1 MIQKTKIFV
10 EINLREKKIPRQH
23 APTVEFKR
31 NYVDKLQ
38 VRYFLNPCTTF
49 NVENQKTVYGLKNTF
64 ASQKS
69 NKVLKIKLQQIIL
82 QVHSKT

>member
-23 APTVEFKR
+23 APTVEFKQ

-49 NVENQKTVYGLKNTF
+49 NVENKKNSLWIEKYF
-64 ASQKS
+64 CKSQIQQS
-69 NKVLKIKLQQIIL
+69 TQNQIIVENSPSA
-82 QVHSKT
+82 Q